1 LMLTE
6 PSDLKELSAL
16 GGKAQPSKQM
26 EAFPNRSPERY
37 YLVTLETSE
46 FTCLCPKTGQP
57 DFATIRVDYVPDAK
71 VVESKSFK
79 LYLWSYRNEGA
90 FHEHVVNKIL
100 EDLLTLL
107 DPHWIAVKGVFN
119 IRGGVGISVEAEHTR
134 TKAARQQW
142 RWKASTRLAAE
153 IE

>member
-1 LMLTE
+1 MLTE
-6 PSDLKELSAL
+6 PSDLKELTAL

-26 EAFPNRSPERY
+26 EAFPNRTPERF

-57 DFATIRVDYVPDAK
+57 DFATIRVDYVPDQK

-100 EDLLTLL
+100 EDLVKLL

-119 IRGGVGISVEAEHTR
+119 IRGGIGISVETEHTR
-134 TKAARQQW
+134 TFEARQQW
-142 RWKASTRLAAE
+142 HLKAAARPAAE